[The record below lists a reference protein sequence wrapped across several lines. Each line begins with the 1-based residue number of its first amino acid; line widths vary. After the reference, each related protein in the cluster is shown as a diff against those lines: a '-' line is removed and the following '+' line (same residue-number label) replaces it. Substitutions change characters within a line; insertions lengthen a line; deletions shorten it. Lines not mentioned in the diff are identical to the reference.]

1 MPVDVSGLTWRDA
14 WQVHVVETDMQSDGT
29 SHENVVMF
37 SFDSSE
43 GAVLTLFI
51 SVELIA
57 GSFVALDPHAFANT
71 FNKCGDDH
79 GLCRGVS
86 METVLDG
93 EAVNNGIFWS

>member
-1 MPVDVSGLTWRDA
+1 MPIDGSGLTRRDA
-14 WQVHVVETDMQSDGT
+14 WQVHVVETYMQSDGA

-51 SVELIA
+51 SIEFIT
-57 GSFVALDPHAFANT
+57 GSFVAFDPHAFANT

-86 METVLDG
+86 METVLDR
-93 EAVNNGIFWS
+93 EAVDDGIFGA